1 MSSSMTSIDITN
13 MPDLLDLVAEVE
25 TTKKPRVLKR
35 DDKVVAVLSPAVQK
49 DQDAP
54 GHAKA
59 DYQKSLA
66 AIGSWSDLNPDEL
79 IAKIYRWREEGS
91 RQANR
96 P

>member
-1 MSSSMTSIDITN
+1 MSSSMTPIDISN

-25 TTKKPRVLKR
+25 TTKKPRELKR

-49 DQDAP
+49 EQDASE
-54 GHAKA
+54 HTKA

>member
-1 MSSSMTSIDITN
+1 MTPIDITN

-54 GHAKA
+54 AHAKA

-79 IAKIYRWREEGS
+79 IDKIYRWREEGS
-91 RQANR
+91 RQTNR